1 MRYTRLRR
9 QIESGTLIGTHGT
22 PFAGG
27 AEKNA
32 EALKKRQR
40 SVLPTEKPTERKAN
54 EDDEEMP
61 GKGFR
66 RGFNLVKNEDSSEYE
81 TDAEDSG
88 DCEDEIPLAKLRRAK
103 MDQGR
108 SGAFHGQAVSGGSIE
123 NAIEKV
129 ARGGRF
135 GLELPRQMPS
145 PSVDRFCSLP
155 TALPPFATRTSAGGH
170 QIWESETQGLIRSRM
185 PQAQGHDSLHSTST
199 MY

>member
-32 EALKKRQR
+32 KALKKRRR
-40 SVLPTEKPTERKAN
+40 SGLPIEKPIKRKAN
-54 EDDEEMP
+54 EDDEEML
-61 GKGFR
+61 GKGFK
-66 RGFNLVKNEDSSEYE
+66 RGFNLVKNEYSSEYE

-103 MDQGR
+103 MNQGKR
-108 SGAFHGQAVSGGSIE
+108 GAFHGRAFSGGSIE
-123 NAIEKV
+123 NVIGKV
-129 ARGGRF
+129 ARGGGF

-145 PSVDRFCSLP
+145 PSVDKFRSLP
-155 TALPPFATRTSAGGH
+155 TTLPPFATRTSAVGH

-185 PQAQGHDSLHSTST
+185 PQPQGHDSLH
-199 MY
+199 